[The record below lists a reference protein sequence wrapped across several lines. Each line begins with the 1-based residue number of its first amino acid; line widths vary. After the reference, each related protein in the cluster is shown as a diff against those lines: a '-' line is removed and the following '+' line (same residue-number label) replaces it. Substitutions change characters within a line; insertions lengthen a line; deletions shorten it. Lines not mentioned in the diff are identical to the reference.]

1 MKEEG
6 NYMKALKATVLI
18 LALLAL
24 TTQAV
29 RHVYVRYIEPRTS
42 VLDKFDET
50 AAKKVIQSA
59 TALSDIVE
67 EYAPARKRVDELN
80 ADLKKELSHQTRDEY
95 YMFEQ
100 KWKED
105 HKQEYERESELKQA
119 IQDWENRSKEI
130 LELRV
135 FWAFG
140 FALFLIGIFL
150 QARGFSWLG
159 MSLLIPGI
167 VEMIWWT
174 CPSFRFAGSPL
185 EFDRLLINKL
195 MFTLA
200 TIAIILVWWCLTHRL
215 NKEESSNKASEASP

>member
-1 MKEEG
+1 M
-6 NYMKALKATVLI
+6 NALKTTVLI

-29 RHVYVRYIEPRTS
+29 RHVYVRYVEPRTS
-42 VLDKFDET
+42 VLDRFDET
-50 AAKKVIQSA
+50 AAKKIIQSA

-67 EYAPARKRVDELN
+67 EYAPARKRVDLLD
-80 ADLKKELSHQTRDEY
+80 ADLKKELSQQTRDEY

-100 KWKED
+100 KWQED
-105 HKQEYERESELKQA
+105 HKQEYERESVLKVA

-135 FWAFG
+135 FWTFG
-140 FALFLIGIFL
+140 LALFLIGIFL
-150 QARGFSWLG
+150 QARGFSWMG

-174 CPSFRFAGSPL
+174 SPSFRFVGSPL

-200 TIAIILVWWCLTHRL
+200 TITIILAWWHLTHSM
-215 NKEESSNKASEASP
+215 NKEESSSKASESTP